1 MGELCEVVTFLGFT
15 LLLGVPTARSL
26 SNVLL
31 ACGALPGV
39 IWPAT
44 AAGGFFFGELGSFF
58 VLELFGGA
66 KAPAF
71 VLCGKRDGTLSMLL
85 MLPTSRTERLQ
96 RKCQPRAA
104 PKRLSVA
111 LFVITKR
118 RKHETRTARENR
130 SVGGL
135 ALIASQPNLPYRAD
149 LALCAYTTD
158 RSKAARCPP

>member
-26 SNVLL
+26 NNVLL

-85 MLPTSRTERLQ
+85 MLPTSRTES
-96 RKCQPRAA
+96 CSASVSRALA
-104 PKRLSVA
+104 RAETALCCSVSSS
-111 LFVITKR
+111 VE
-118 RKHETRTARENR
+118 ETQTRDAHRREN
-130 SVGGL
+130 
-135 ALIASQPNLPYRAD
+135 
-149 LALCAYTTD
+149 
-158 RSKAARCPP
+158 

>member
-26 SNVLL
+26 NNVLL

-85 MLPTSRTERLQ
+85 MLPTSRTERV
-96 RKCQPRAA
+96 AA
-104 PKRLSVA
+104 QVS
-111 LFVITKR
+111 
-118 RKHETRTARENR
+118 
-130 SVGGL
+130 
-135 ALIASQPNLPYRAD
+135 
-149 LALCAYTTD
+149 
-158 RSKAARCPP
+158 AARLHERTND

>member
-26 SNVLL
+26 NNVLL

-85 MLPTSRTERLQ
+85 MLPTSRTEKVAAQVSPAR
-96 RKCQPRAA
+96 RAET
-104 PKRLSVA
+104 A
-111 LFVITKR
+111 LCCLCFVISR
-118 RKHETRTARENR
+118 
-130 SVGGL
+130 
-135 ALIASQPNLPYRAD
+135 
-149 LALCAYTTD
+149 
-158 RSKAARCPP
+158 

>member
-1 MGELCEVVTFLGFT
+1 MDSIDWLTLHRTAGQRLLMALGFT

-85 MLPTSRTERLQ
+85 MLPTSRTERRSASVSRALARAETALLLFRHPSSRRGAQ
-96 RKCQPRAA
+96 TRDAHRPR
-104 PKRLSVA
+104 
-111 LFVITKR
+111 
-118 RKHETRTARENR
+118 E
-130 SVGGL
+130 
-135 ALIASQPNLPYRAD
+135 
-149 LALCAYTTD
+149 
-158 RSKAARCPP
+158 

>member
-26 SNVLL
+26 NNVLL

-96 RKCQPRAA
+96 RKCLQPRACTRRNGSLLLFSSSRRDANTRRA
-104 PKRLSVA
+104 PPER
-111 LFVITKR
+111 IGQW
-118 RKHETRTARENR
+118 
-130 SVGGL
+130 VG
-135 ALIASQPNLPYRAD
+135 SP
-149 LALCAYTTD
+149 
-158 RSKAARCPP
+158 